1 MCLSIPSQIE
11 SINEEQNSAI
21 VDTMGVKREV
31 SLDLVN
37 EDVVVGDFVLIH
49 IGYAMSK
56 IDEEDA
62 MESLK
67 VYREI
72 LQKMDEIEARENG
85 A

>member
-1 MCLSIPSQIE
+1 
-11 SINEEQNSAI
+11 
-21 VDTMGVKREV
+21 MGVKREV

-72 LQKMDEIEARENG
+72 LEKMDEIEARENG